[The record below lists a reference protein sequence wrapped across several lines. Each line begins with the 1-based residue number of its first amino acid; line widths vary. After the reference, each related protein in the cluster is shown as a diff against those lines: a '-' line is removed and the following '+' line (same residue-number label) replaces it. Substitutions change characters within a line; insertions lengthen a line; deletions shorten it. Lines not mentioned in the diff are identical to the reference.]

1 MSKHTIVLVGGKGGL
16 FEHYRDIVEAAGL
29 ELRYFERHLP
39 ARLSSAVRDVALVVV
54 MVGMV
59 SHPLR
64 EQAQRL
70 ASREHAPIVYLRT
83 ASVSAMRKALPSQP
97 APLDPVATSGKQRG

>member
-1 MSKHTIVLVGGKGGL
+1 MSKNTVVIVGGSGGL
-16 FEHYRDIVEAAGL
+16 SDRYRSIVEARGL
-29 ELRYFERHLP
+29 SLRHFERHLP
-39 ARLSSAVRDVALVVV
+39 AGLNSAIRNIALVVV

-70 ASREHAPIVYLRT
+70 AVREDAPIVYLRT
-83 ASVSAMRKALPSQP
+83 ASLSALRKALP
-97 APLDPVATSGKQRG
+97 